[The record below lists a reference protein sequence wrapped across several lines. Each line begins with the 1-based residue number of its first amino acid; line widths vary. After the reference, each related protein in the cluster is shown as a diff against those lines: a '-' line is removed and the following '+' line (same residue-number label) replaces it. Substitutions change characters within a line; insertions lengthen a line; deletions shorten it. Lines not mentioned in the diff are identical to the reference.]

1 MDNFLISGLVEFI
14 SESSEKYIGYSPEDI
29 QGNRIFN
36 YIHPSDHSRFGCH
49 LMHQQAPP
57 SSNTDPDKAK
67 RNFTCRFKVLLS
79 SIKSTNQLLKKWSPA
94 LTKVPQLT
102 GNGKQI
108 VTVRPYRKYTIKD
121 LMAGIEEVRKGKLYV
136 H

>member
-14 SESSEKYIGYSPEDI
+14 SESSEKYIGYSPDDI
-29 QGNRIFN
+29 EGNRIFN

-67 RNFTCRFKVLLS
+67 RNFTCRFKVLQS
-79 SIKSTNQLLKKWSPA
+79 SNKSNQILEKWSQA
-94 LTKVPQLT
+94 LTKVPRLT
-102 GNGKQI
+102 ENEKQI
-108 VTVRPYRKYTIKD
+108 VRPYRKYSIKD